1 MNRSQLVSAVAE
13 KAGVANNQ
21 ADAVL
26 SAFQDVVT
34 DAVAAG
40 DKVALTGFLSL
51 ERVERAAR
59 TGRNP
64 RTGESIDIP
73 AGFGVKASPG
83 SGLKQA
89 VQS

>member
-1 MNRSQLVSAVAE
+1 VKTSCKAESTASSWVVGDEVAM
-13 KAGVANNQ
+13 
-21 ADAVL
+21 
-26 SAFQDVVT
+26 
-34 DAVAAG
+34 
-40 DKVALTGFLSL
+40 TGFLSL